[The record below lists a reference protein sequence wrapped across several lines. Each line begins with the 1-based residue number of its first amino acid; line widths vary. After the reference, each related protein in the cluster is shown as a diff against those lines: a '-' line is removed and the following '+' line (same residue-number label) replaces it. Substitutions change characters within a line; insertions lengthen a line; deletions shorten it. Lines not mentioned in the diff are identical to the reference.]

1 MGLAPGL
8 SLYTAVSARR
18 PDHHVSLVE
27 GKRASQ
33 GVFFF
38 ECGPT
43 GGIFRFF
50 YRKPLLGHNSGK
62 FVENHSQ
69 ILQICGE
76 SFSDSLFLK
85 NHSQPH
91 VQVIPI
97 S

>member
-1 MGLAPGL
+1 MTLFGGVFVGKDL
-8 SLYTAVSARR
+8 
-18 PDHHVSLVE
+18 E
-27 GKRASQ
+27 KRASQ
-33 GVFFF
+33 GVFFC
-38 ECGPT
+38 ECGST

-62 FVENHSQ
+62 FVENHSH